1 MFRVKN
7 KNIYMTEN
15 DFGVKL
21 PIRFVLGDVLETD
34 IIKFIIYKE
43 KEDDEKEIIIAK
55 DFSAVDNEMKFV
67 LTKEESSL
75 LEKDVYRYGIKQYRD
90 NNLVDTVIVDRLFI
104 IEEGIKEV

>member
-21 PIRFVLGDVLETD
+21 PIKFVLGNVLETD
-34 IIKFIIYKE
+34 TIKFIIYKE
-43 KEDDEKEIIIAK
+43 KSEDEKEIILTK
-55 DFSAVDNEMKFV
+55 DFSALDNVFEFV

-75 LEKDVYRYGIKQYRD
+75 LERGVYKYGVKQYREES
-90 NNLVDTVIVDRLFI
+90 LVDTISVDRSFY

>member
-55 DFSAVDNEMKFV
+55 DFSVADNILEFV
-67 LTKEESSL
+67 LTKEESAL
-75 LEKDVYRYGIKQYRD
+75 LEDDVYKYGIKQYRE
-90 NNLVDTVIVDRLFI
+90 NTLVDTITKDRQFI
-104 IEEGIKEV
+104 IEKGIKEV